1 MSEKDKK
8 PTYTEALQHL
18 TEKVEDVEDYVKS
31 VDKKVDSIDDR
42 ERMLQKD
49 LSRIHGLL
57 EGRKEV
63 QEETQKKRRW
73 TLDRIGLVCT
83 VVFSVLTLIWKII
96 EWWPK

>member
-1 MSEKDKK
+1 VSDKDKK

-57 EGRKEV
+57 EGRKEAK
-63 QEETQKKRRW
+63 EETRKERRW
-73 TLDRIGLVCT
+73 TMDRIGLIST
-83 VVFSVLTLIWKII
+83 LVFSLAALLWKIW
-96 EWWPK
+96 EAWPK